1 MTFHLRSCMTA
12 LAMLMLAL
20 PSAYA
25 ERADRDKPTTIDSDR
40 LNHDDQ
46 KQITIFTGNVVLTKG
61 TLILRG
67 DRMEMWQ
74 DSAGHYY
81 GVITGK
87 PARFRQKR
95 EGIHEFME
103 GESLRI
109 EYDGKED
116 LVTLISNAVL
126 RRLEGDILRDRV
138 AGDRLTYNN
147 LTEKYQV
154 DSSDGQGRSRMFLM
168 PKSGAPLGTVR

>member
-1 MTFHLRSCMTA
+1 
-12 LAMLMLAL
+12 
-20 PSAYA
+20 
-25 ERADRDKPTTIDSDR
+25 
-40 LNHDDQ
+40 
-46 KQITIFTGNVVLTKG
+46 
-61 TLILRG
+61 
-67 DRMEMWQ
+67 MWQ

-87 PARFRQKR
+87 PARFRQQR
-95 EGIHEFME
+95 EGIHQFME

-116 LVTLISNAVL
+116 LVTLISNADK

-147 LTEKYQV
+147 LTEKNQV

-168 PKSGAPLGTVR
+168 PKSGAPLGTAR